1 MNFKMLSTVFLSIFL
16 AELGD
21 KTQIATLILASQKE
35 LNRIG
40 VFVGASCALVLACL
54 LAVVIGS
61 QFSRL
66 VSPRVLKTV
75 AGIGFI
81 VLGTWTLVTAKA

>member
-21 KTQIATLILASQKE
+21 KTQIATLILASQE
-35 LNRIG
+35 GLNKAA
-40 VFVGASCALVLACL
+40 VFLGASCALVLACL

-61 QFSRL
+61 QFNRF
-66 VSPRVLKTV
+66 VSPQVLKIV

-81 VLGTWTLVTAKA
+81 LLGAWILVTTRA

>member
-1 MNFKMLSTVFLSIFL
+1 MDLKMLSTVFLSIFL

-21 KTQIATLILASQKE
+21 KTQIATLILASQE
-35 LNRIG
+35 GLNKVT

-61 QFSRL
+61 QLNRL
-66 VSPRVLKTV
+66 VSPRTLKMI

-81 VLGTWTLVTAKA
+81 VLGTWILVAARA